1 MKGSKKSFIIQAAI
15 WLVIMVSA
23 IMLLPN
29 TSQLIKDKGDT
40 SLPSTV
46 KSEVAQKIQDNWG
59 KGQDNTRQVIVVF
72 NNGDKKITTNQA
84 KNIAKTVANFKN
96 NKSAYHIKS
105 ILAPEDG
112 SEARAQL
119 VSKDK
124 TTELVQLTVGK
135 QQSVSQ
141 MTKTI
146 TQQAQTDGVKT
157 YVTGSDILE
166 DDFSEE
172 IEKGLQ
178 KTEWITVIFIFLV
191 LMIVFRS
198 VITPFVSLLSV
209 GVSFIT
215 ALSVVM
221 NLVDKF
227 NFPLSN
233 FTQVFMVVVLF
244 GIGTDYNILLF
255 DQFKAELQAGY
266 DKLEAT
272 KRALKT
278 AGRTILFSGISVLI
292 GFATLALAKFSI
304 YQSAVGVSIA
314 VAVLLLVLLT
324 LNPFF
329 MAVFGKYLFWPSKKF
344 SESADSKLW
353 HGIAKKSIQYPLS
366 ALLAVVIMAIP
377 LFATYN
383 TQLNY
388 DTLTEL
394 GDNVAAK
401 KGFKVV
407 QKHFSEGTAEP
418 STLYIKSNN
427 RLDNADSL
435 QTIDGLVEKLKKTNG
450 VKTVTSATQP
460 GGSKIK
466 ELYVRNQLGTVTD
479 GLQSAID
486 GSKSLGTSLQEA
498 STQLANSDVNEGVDG
513 AKQLVDGSNTLKN
526 GSAQLY
532 QGTSDLNDGIGM
544 MSAGTSDS
552 AEGLSALNSHQSDIQ
567 SGVTTLNTSVSQLH
581 NGSAQITSGLQ
592 QLESAIISQ
601 AGNNKVAQQK
611 QIADLKSSLQSVN
624 AAMASLLKQTGNQ
637 ESMSDISE
645 TSSLLAQSSDNIKKD
660 ADELSSLLSSDSV
673 GSDPIT
679 VLSDSDIN
687 TIINTV
693 NAQSALSET
702 QQAALKSTLQN
713 QSKSINAQISSAQNA
728 NAKKIATA
736 SSVAKKMADDTTSFQ
751 KVGDTLTSALSRL
764 NSLEEQINNLGKL
777 ASNAIQAN
785 EASMSAL
792 DQLNDAIDG
801 TQKILTALQGNKSQP
816 GLVNGSQQLT
826 NGLSQLQAGV
836 SNMHTSLQSYTTGVS
851 SAASGAVTVNN
862 SMSDLKAGSQSLTD
876 NQSQLTDGISD
887 LSNGQLTMYQSLA
900 ATAGQVQVLQ
910 SGLHE
915 GSQGAT
921 QIGNGLSSANDYLIG
936 LKNSSAAKTY
946 YVPKNILNGKEYQFA
961 LDAYMSENKKS
972 TSLNIVL
979 DSNPS
984 SEKAMKKVSQ
994 LQTQVE
1000 NALKGTGLSDA
1011 VAAIG
1016 GQTAKTND
1024 TRSIASADFIR
1035 TGIIM
1040 VVGIMIALIFITRS
1054 LLQPLY
1060 IMGTLLVSYVMALS
1074 LTQIVSHVFLKEDML
1089 SWTTP
1094 FFAFIMLL
1102 ALGVDYSI
1110 FLMMKYRDLQQ
1121 SVPSARDRIL
1131 KATGIIGVV
1140 VLSAAL
1146 ILGGTF
1152 AALIPSGV
1160 LTLIQVA
1167 ITVIFGLIILVI
1179 VLPMV
1184 IPSMISLTYPIKS
1197 MKRH

>member
-96 NKSAYHIKS
+96 NKSTYHIKS

-198 VITPFVSLLSV
+198 VITPLVSLLSV

-221 NLVDKF
+221 NLVDRF

-344 SESADSKLW
+344 SESTDSKLW
-353 HGIAKKSIQYPLS
+353 HGIAKKSIQYPLL

-394 GDNVAAK
+394 G
-401 KGFKVV
+401 
-407 QKHFSEGTAEP
+407 EM
-418 STLYIKSNN
+418 
-427 RLDNADSL
+427 L
-435 QTIDGLVEKLKKTNG
+435 QLKRASKL
-450 VKTVTSATQP
+450 
-460 GGSKIK
+460 
-466 ELYVRNQLGTVTD
+466 
-479 GLQSAID
+479 
-486 GSKSLGTSLQEA
+486 
-498 STQLANSDVNEGVDG
+498 
-513 AKQLVDGSNTLKN
+513 
-526 GSAQLY
+526 
-532 QGTSDLNDGIGM
+532 
-544 MSAGTSDS
+544 
-552 AEGLSALNSHQSDIQ
+552 
-567 SGVTTLNTSVSQLH
+567 
-581 NGSAQITSGLQ
+581 
-592 QLESAIISQ
+592 
-601 AGNNKVAQQK
+601 
-611 QIADLKSSLQSVN
+611 
-624 AAMASLLKQTGNQ
+624 
-637 ESMSDISE
+637 
-645 TSSLLAQSSDNIKKD
+645 
-660 ADELSSLLSSDSV
+660 
-673 GSDPIT
+673 
-679 VLSDSDIN
+679 
-687 TIINTV
+687 
-693 NAQSALSET
+693 
-702 QQAALKSTLQN
+702 
-713 QSKSINAQISSAQNA
+713 
-728 NAKKIATA
+728 
-736 SSVAKKMADDTTSFQ
+736 F
-751 KVGDTLTSALSRL
+751 
-764 NSLEEQINNLGKL
+764 
-777 ASNAIQAN
+777 
-785 EASMSAL
+785 
-792 DQLNDAIDG
+792 
-801 TQKILTALQGNKSQP
+801 
-816 GLVNGSQQLT
+816 
-826 NGLSQLQAGV
+826 
-836 SNMHTSLQSYTTGVS
+836 
-851 SAASGAVTVNN
+851 
-862 SMSDLKAGSQSLTD
+862 
-876 NQSQLTDGISD
+876 
-887 LSNGQLTMYQSLA
+887 
-900 ATAGQVQVLQ
+900 
-910 SGLHE
+910 
-915 GSQGAT
+915 
-921 QIGNGLSSANDYLIG
+921 
-936 LKNSSAAKTY
+936 
-946 YVPKNILNGKEYQFA
+946 KNI
-961 LDAYMSENKKS
+961 
-972 TSLNIVL
+972 
-979 DSNPS
+979 
-984 SEKAMKKVSQ
+984 
-994 LQTQVE
+994 
-1000 NALKGTGLSDA
+1000 
-1011 VAAIG
+1011 
-1016 GQTAKTND
+1016 
-1024 TRSIASADFIR
+1024 
-1035 TGIIM
+1035 
-1040 VVGIMIALIFITRS
+1040 
-1054 LLQPLY
+1054 
-1060 IMGTLLVSYVMALS
+1060 
-1074 LTQIVSHVFLKEDML
+1074 FLKELL
-1089 SWTTP
+1089 SPLHFT
-1094 FFAFIMLL
+1094 
-1102 ALGVDYSI
+1102 SN
-1110 FLMMKYRDLQQ
+1110 Q
-1121 SVPSARDRIL
+1121 
-1131 KATGIIGVV
+1131 IID
-1140 VLSAAL
+1140 
-1146 ILGGTF
+1146 
-1152 AALIPSGV
+1152 
-1160 LTLIQVA
+1160 
-1167 ITVIFGLIILVI
+1167 
-1179 VLPMV
+1179 
-1184 IPSMISLTYPIKS
+1184 
-1197 MKRH
+1197 